1 MDPMNGPWR
10 VVLPVKGT
18 ERAKSRLQVPQGV
31 SRRSLARAMALDAL
45 TAVLDSDAVGA
56 VLVVTSDEETASAA
70 RAAGAQVV
78 PDPGRGLN
86 AAVRRGAGSLTGRG
100 PVAVVLADVPAV
112 RAGDV
117 TAALDECG
125 RYDAAFVP
133 DAEGTG
139 TVLLAAA
146 EPALLHPDFGGA
158 SAQRHAASAKRLDLD
173 LPRLR
178 RDVDVAQSLQEA
190 VTLGVG
196 PRTAQA
202 LVPEADRRG

>member
-18 ERAKSRLQVPQGV
+18 ARAKSRLQVAEGV
-31 SRRSLARAMALDAL
+31 SRRTLARAMALDAL
-45 TAVLDSDAVGA
+45 AAVLASDAVGA
-56 VLVVTSDEETASAA
+56 VVVVTSDEQTAASA
-70 RAAGAQVV
+70 RATGALVV

-86 AAVRRGAGSLTGRG
+86 PAVRRGAGSLPGPG
-100 PVAVVLADVPAV
+100 PVAVLLADVPAV
-112 RAGDV
+112 RSEDV
-117 TAALDECG
+117 TAALGECG

-146 EPALLHPDFGGA
+146 TTELLHPDFGGA
-158 SAQRHAASAKRLDLD
+158 SAQRHVANAKRLDLD

-178 RDVDVAQSLQEA
+178 RDVDVAQSLHEA

-202 LVPEADRRG
+202 LVPQADRRR